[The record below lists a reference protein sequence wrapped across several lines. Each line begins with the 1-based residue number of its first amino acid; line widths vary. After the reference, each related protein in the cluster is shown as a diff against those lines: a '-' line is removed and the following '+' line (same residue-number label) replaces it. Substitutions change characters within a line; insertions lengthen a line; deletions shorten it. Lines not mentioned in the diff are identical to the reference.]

1 MATSPMISWR
11 RVPNM
16 ASQTIGSMIS
26 GTNPVAP
33 VVPECRRITTATK
46 YASGSSTISGRPRRF
61 SAAVRPITAIATVS
75 PAPIANTSQS
85 VSGPGSRTEARP
97 ISAAAANGRISRGPT
112 VECCIKATR
121 SDALSLAEQ

>member
-1 MATSPMISWR
+1 MISCR
-11 RVPNM
+11 HVPNM
-16 ASQTIGSMIS
+16 ASQTIGSMTS

-33 VVPECRRITTATK
+33 VVPEWRRITTATK
-46 YASGSSTISGRPRRF
+46 YASGSSTMSGRARRLA
-61 SAAVRPITAIATVS
+61 AAVRPTAAMATVS

-97 ISAAAANGRISRGPT
+97 ISAAAANGRISRDCT

-121 SDALSLAEQ
+121 SDALSLAE